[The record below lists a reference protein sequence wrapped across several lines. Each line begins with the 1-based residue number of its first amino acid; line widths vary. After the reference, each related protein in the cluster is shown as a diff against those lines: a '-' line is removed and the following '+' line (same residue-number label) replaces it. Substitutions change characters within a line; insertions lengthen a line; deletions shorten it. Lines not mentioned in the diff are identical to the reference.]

1 MFKLK
6 RMAFT
11 LAEVLIALGL
21 VGILSAVAIQ
31 TMKQNDHA
39 AEFDALK
46 NKSTMNIQAS
56 MHDAMYKVRAGEIIT
71 EGDPLIDA
79 SIDSL
84 KAKVEDALVSKGEKP
99 FPNAY
104 IFDPDP
110 DTVWEFKGMRDGVYF
125 AIDTDKT
132 KLTETSAVARVAI
145 DVNAEAGPNN
155 NGKDQL
161 LLYMDKYGNL
171 GIVPP
176 PKTGC
181 DEPEVWVAVCGACKN
196 PADCASPKNWVGDGS
211 TCECKCPSDKPH
223 FYDGDCHECPKDD
236 PHCDCTAPN
245 E

>member
-1 MFKLK
+1 MFNLK
-6 RMAFT
+6 RTAFT

-21 VGILSAVAIQ
+21 VGILSVVAIQ
-31 TMKQNDHA
+31 TMKQNDHV
-39 AEFDALK
+39 AEFEALK
-46 NKSTMNIQAS
+46 NKSVMNVQAS
-56 MHDAMYKVRAGEIIT
+56 MHDAMYKAKAGEIIT
-71 EGDPLIDA
+71 EGDA

-84 KAKVEDALVSKGEKP
+84 KTKVEDALVTKGEMTL
-99 FPNAY
+99 PNAY

-110 DTVWEFKGMRDGVYF
+110 DTVWESKGMRDGVYF

-132 KLTETSAVARVAI
+132 KLTETSAVARVTI
-145 DVNAEAGPNN
+145 DVNAEAGPNK

-181 DEPEVWVAVCGACKN
+181 DEPEVWVAACGACKN